1 MIITSKFSTKLLSF
15 ITIAIL
21 TNIPSSLAWAEDKS
35 VTIRGDKESPTVLYL
50 VPWKKT
56 PSSQG
61 NTDLDMDLDYE
72 FSPLSRSEVIREVR
86 YFKELGYDTKTV
98 KKKKKEL
105 KVIKR

>member
-1 MIITSKFSTKLLSF
+1 MKTTFTTKRITSSL
-15 ITIAIL
+15 IAIL
-21 TNIPSSLAWAEDKS
+21 VTISSSSVWADDKS

-86 YFKELGYDTKTV
+86 YFKELGYDTKNV

>member
-1 MIITSKFSTKLLSF
+1 MSNLQKLPAKLLL
-15 ITIAIL
+15 IML
-21 TNIPSSLAWAEDKS
+21 LSSPFSQTLWAEDKS

-86 YFKELGYDTKTV
+86 YFKELGYDTKSV
-98 KKKKKEL
+98 KKKKKD
-105 KVIKR
+105 IKIIKP